1 MTDLTFKNPS
11 LFAMKKSKSAPSAS
25 AIVTIR
31 RQTSYQG
38 ARAFL
43 GLPFILLGVLFIF
56 PATVAA
62 IGVFAGGSFNPLAIL
77 PFIGALLAAFFCF
90 GISALGNA
98 VFDLADCAVRRDAM
112 DRHAE
117 ALQAYQD
124 YQTHQH
130 L

>member
-1 MTDLTFKNPS
+1 MK
-11 LFAMKKSKSAPSAS
+11 AKKSKAAPAAP
-25 AIVTIR
+25 AIETIR
-31 RQTSYQG
+31 TQTSYKG

-43 GLPFILLGVLFIF
+43 GLPFILMGVISIF
-56 PATVAA
+56 PATVSGLA
-62 IGVFAGGSFNPLAIL
+62 IFSGGGFNPLAIL
-77 PFIGALLAAFFCF
+77 PFIVALLSSLFCF

-117 ALQAYQD
+117 ALKAYKD
-124 YQTHQH
+124 YQAAQQ